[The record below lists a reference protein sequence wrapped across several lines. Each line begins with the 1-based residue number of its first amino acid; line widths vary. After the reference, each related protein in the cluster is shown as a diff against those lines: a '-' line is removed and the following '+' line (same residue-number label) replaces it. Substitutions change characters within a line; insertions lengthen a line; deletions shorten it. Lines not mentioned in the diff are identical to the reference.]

1 MKSIITLITALTI
14 WLMLGMCAQ
23 AQEIEIRHQNAE
35 PSITAIQDKI
45 ITEEKAA
52 LKNEV
57 ETINLLL
64 EKRSISES
72 EAEAQKRAA
81 ADKHALNI
89 ENRIA
94 IANNQIELA
103 KRNEADSTYS
113 SRTVV
118 IINGRDGK
126 DGNNFFGIRFQSDS
140 TKIKKYRY
148 DLRTFSGPVFAF
160 GLNNVITEGE
170 SLEDTDFQIGGS
182 RFTELGWAW
191 NTRVFKNSN
200 WLRVKYG
207 FSFHFNGLKPTENR
221 FYVDTGDQTELQEF
235 RVNLDKSK
243 LRIDNLVIPV
253 IFEFGPSKK
262 KEHDDYFR
270 YSTYRQLKFGL
281 GGYAGLKLSARQKLK
296 YHEDGRKQ
304 KEKQK
309 GDFNTNNFIYGVS
322 GYVGIGD
329 VSLYAKYDLNPI
341 FKNNAVDQRN
351 ISLGLRFDFD

>member
-1 MKSIITLITALTI
+1 MKSLITLVTALTI
-14 WLMLGMCAQ
+14 WLVLGMCAQ
-23 AQEIEIRHQNAE
+23 AQEIEIRKQNSE
-35 PSITAIQDKI
+35 PNITAVQDKI
-45 ITEEKAA
+45 IKEEKDA

-57 ETINLLL
+57 EAINLLL
-64 EKRSISES
+64 EKGSISET

-113 SRTVV
+113 SKTV
-118 IINGRDGK
+118 ITIKGRDGK
-126 DGNNFFGIRFQSDS
+126 DGNSFFGIKFQSDS
-140 TKIKKYRY
+140 IKVKKYRY
-148 DLRTFSGPVFAF
+148 DLRTSSGLVFAF

-170 SLEDTDFQIGGS
+170 SLQDTDFQIGGS

-207 FSFHFNGLKPTENR
+207 FSFQFNGLKPTENR
-221 FYVDTGDQTELQEF
+221 FYVDSGDQTVLEPF
-235 RVNLDKSK
+235 RVNLDKAK
-243 LRIDNLVIPV
+243 FRMDNLVIPV

-270 YSTYRQLKFGL
+270 YSTYKQIKFGL
-281 GGYAGLKLSARQKLK
+281 GGYGGLKLSARQKLK
-296 YHEDGRKQ
+296 YREDGSKQ

-309 GDFNTNNFIYGVS
+309 GDFNTNNFIYGLS